1 MENWYKFLKIKNFSD
16 IKEVKQAYRNLSRKY
31 HPDNFIDSSE
41 DEKKKSE
48 KIQKKLNEI
57 WQTLSDE
64 KKKQSYDEKLKY
76 ELDHQKYSNYFKKS
90 NQRPKC
96 NSTSQYNDNKSFSS
110 QDSQK
115 KSFSSQGR
123 RKGFFSSED
132 YQKGFF
138 SSEDYQKGFFSSPY
152 SNNGSFTSPYSNN
165 GSFTSP
171 YNNNK
176 SFSSQDSQKNFSH
189 SDEPTQESDKHL
201 LLLELSTK
209 QHILRCDYMFKKTE
223 IMEKIKN
230 SEEYRNLYIKC
241 NQLDRD
247 ICLLQNK
254 RDSFKYQIDVLMYQE
269 AVNKESLFSKLFKRN
284 RQLNQSTAIE
294 KELQQK
300 LNDLLDEITCKKKE
314 KQEIEEKMKLMS
326 EEALNQN
333 AELNNMI
340 AKIDEIDVQIETI
353 KSEIYKES
361 NFDTM
366 GKKNG
371 RNKK

>member
-96 NSTSQYNDNKSFSS
+96 NSTSQYND
-110 QDSQK
+110 
-115 KSFSSQGR
+115 
-123 RKGFFSSED
+123 
-132 YQKGFF
+132 
-138 SSEDYQKGFFSSPY
+138 
-152 SNNGSFTSPYSNN
+152 
-165 GSFTSP
+165 
-171 YNNNK
+171 NK